1 MPVETAG
8 KVIDAMRASP
18 LAIALLAV
26 NVAFLIFAAYLL
38 GEVAESSRERN
49 KAQLEMVTSM
59 VKELVNCHQDKG
71 G

>member
-8 KVIDAMRASP
+8 KAIDAMRSSP

-26 NVAFLIFAAYLL
+26 NVAFLIFASYLL
-38 GEVAESSRERN
+38 GEVAENARERN
-49 KAQLEMVTSM
+49 KTQLEMVTSL
-59 VKELVNCHQDKG
+59 VKELVDCRQGKG